1 MSPQQVDLQR
11 ARALAVAGEIRVVTG
26 RLRRR
31 LRAEANPGD
40 LTPSQ
45 AAVLSRLEQG
55 GPATLTTLARAE
67 GVRPQSM
74 GATISVLEKAGF
86 VSRAPD
92 LADGRQTILSL
103 TAAALEMVTTVRAVR
118 EDWLFHAIESRLS
131 PNEQEE
137 LANAI
142 DLLKRLAE
150 FSSEARV

>member
-1 MSPQQVDLQR
+1 
-11 ARALAVAGEIRVVTG
+11 
-26 RLRRR
+26 
-31 LRAEANPGD
+31 
-40 LTPSQ
+40 
-45 AAVLSRLEQG
+45 
-55 GPATLTTLARAE
+55 
-67 GVRPQSM
+67 M